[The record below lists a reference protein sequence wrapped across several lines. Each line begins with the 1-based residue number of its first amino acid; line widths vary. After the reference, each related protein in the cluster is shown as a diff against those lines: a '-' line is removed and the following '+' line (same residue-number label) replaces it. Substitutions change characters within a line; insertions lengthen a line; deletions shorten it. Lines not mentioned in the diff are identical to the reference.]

1 VDKRI
6 RVEIAGK
13 DEFWS
18 RAFHVEW
25 EHQFPER
32 KLIADGAGH
41 YEAEPEWLDDLE
53 RVAAQT
59 FCRITR
65 APDNPQRR
73 EWLSSIIP
81 RRGGR

>member
-1 VDKRI
+1 MDKRI
-6 RVEIAGK
+6 KIEIAGK
-13 DEFWS
+13 DDFWG

-32 KLIADGAGH
+32 NLIPDGAGH
-41 YEAEPEWLDDLE
+41 YRAEPEWLDDLE

-59 FCRITR
+59 FCRVRR

-73 EWLSSIIP
+73 EWLGSIFP